1 MQPLLLLAGFGLVAI
16 GVLTGKK
23 KPVNVDPANAKTMPE
38 SEPTHDEKPV
48 IEQSSTT
55 NSGESGNLD
64 AVDEIET

>member
-38 SEPTHDEKPV
+38 SEPHDEKPT
-48 IEQSSTT
+48 IEQSS
-55 NSGESGNLD
+55 NPDSGESGNLD
-64 AVDEIET
+64 AVDENQT